1 MPDRHEASE
10 NITGNKKRR
19 KRPTPLMA
27 SLQQSIARLL
37 LGDLAQVSQPVRQR
51 MLATVPTTPLS
62 LAFYSVTLL
71 VICATTVYISG
82 GQVWAWI
89 WFGLSTCLLLWRAL
103 LPGHARR
110 RGDRPPLIGIM
121 ISAGLS
127 MASFGFGSAESIA
140 TGDIALITIS
150 LSGTMG
156 VIAGLA
162 TRWAALPRAAIATM
176 VLTITPPVIVL
187 MSQGGAHMV
196 AAVVIGFVVISIATF
211 TKHNHENMLTAV
223 MAEDL
228 HRRLAQTDNL
238 TGLANRAQLLKHMTS
253 ACAELPL
260 GGVVA
265 GRRFAVLY
273 IDLDGFKAVNDRH
286 GHAAGDEV
294 LQRVADCLLRT
305 AGPDQV
311 VARIGGDEFIV
322 LLQDADALT
331 ARAVADE
338 IILAI
343 SREHRFST
351 GRTVRVG
358 CSVGVCLAP
367 DQGRDPETLLARA
380 DAALYDVKNQG
391 KGHSG
396 MWRALGDA

>member
-1 MPDRHEASE
+1 MSSLKSS
-10 NITGNKKRR
+10 IT
-19 KRPTPLMA
+19 
-27 SLQQSIARLL
+27 QLL

-51 MLATVPTTPLS
+51 MLATVPTTLLS

-71 VICATTVYISG
+71 VICGTTVYVSG
-82 GQVWAWI
+82 GQPWAWI
-89 WFGLSTCLLLWRAL
+89 WFVLAVSLLLARAL
-103 LPGHARR
+103 VPVLARR
-110 RGDRPPLIGIM
+110 RGERLPLLGIM
-121 ISAGLS
+121 TTAGLS
-127 MASFGFGSAESIA
+127 MASFGFGSAHSIA
-140 TGDIALITIS
+140 TGNIALITIT

-176 VLTITPPVIVL
+176 LVTITPPMGVL
-187 MSQGGAHMV
+187 ISQGGAQMLS
-196 AAVVIGFVVISIATF
+196 ALVIAFVVISIATF

-238 TGLANRAQLLKHMTS
+238 TGLANRAQLLKHMAG
-253 ACAELPL
+253 ACNDLPMHPD
-260 GGVVA
+260 GP
-265 GRRFAVLY
+265 GRRFAVLF
-273 IDLDGFKAVNDRH
+273 IDLDGFKAVNDLH

-294 LQRVADCLLRT
+294 LQRVADCLTRT
-305 AGPDQV
+305 AGPDQM
-311 VARIGGDEFIV
+311 VARIGGDEFVV
-322 LLQDADALT
+322 LLQDADAFT

-343 SREHRFST
+343 SREHWLTR
-351 GRTVRVG
+351 GRTLRVG

-391 KGHSG
+391 KGHTG
-396 MWRALGDA
+396 LWRSLGEG

>member
-1 MPDRHEASE
+1 MS
-10 NITGNKKRR
+10 
-19 KRPTPLMA
+19 
-27 SLQQSIARLL
+27 SLQQSLTHLL

-71 VICATTVYISG
+71 VICATTVYITG
-82 GQVWAWI
+82 GQPWAWI
-89 WFGLSTCLLLWRAL
+89 WFGLSSCLLLWRSL
-103 LPGHARR
+103 LPTLARR
-110 RGDRPPLIGIM
+110 RGDRPPLLGIM
-121 ISAGLS
+121 TSAGLS

-162 TRWAALPRAAIATM
+162 TRWAALPRAAVATM
-176 VLTITPPVIVL
+176 IVTVAPPVIML
-187 MSQGGAHMV
+187 ISQGGAHML
-196 AAVVIGFVVISIATF
+196 AAVVITFVVISIATF

-253 ACAELPL
+253 ACADLPR
-260 GGVVA
+260 GATVT

-305 AGPDQV
+305 AGPEQV

-351 GRTVRVG
+351 DRTVRVG

-367 DQGRDPETLLARA
+367 DQGHDPETLLARA

-391 KGHSG
+391 KGHTG
-396 MWRALGDA
+396 LWRAISDG

>member
-1 MPDRHEASE
+1 M
-10 NITGNKKRR
+10 T
-19 KRPTPLMA
+19 
-27 SLQQSIARLL
+27 QLL
-37 LGDLAQVSQPVRQR
+37 LGDLAQVSKPVRQR

-71 VICATTVYISG
+71 VICGTTVYISG
-82 GQVWAWI
+82 GQPWAWG
-89 WFGLSTCLLLWRAL
+89 WFSLSLAL
-103 LPGHARR
+103 LTWRGLLTFMARKR
-110 RGDRPPLIGIM
+110 SQRLPLLGIM
-121 ISAGLS
+121 TSAGLS
-127 MASFGFGSAESIA
+127 MASFGFGLAESIA
-140 TGDIALITIS
+140 TGNSALITIS

-176 VLTITPPVIVL
+176 IVTVAPPISVLA
-187 MSQGGAHMV
+187 SQGGAQLL
-196 AAVVIGFVVISIATF
+196 AAIVIAFVVISIATF

-238 TGLANRAQLLKHMTS
+238 TGLANRAQLLKHMAS
-253 ACAELPL
+253 ACSDLPD
-260 GGVVA
+260 GPVGS

-273 IDLDGFKAVNDRH
+273 IDLDGFKAVNDQH

-294 LQRVADCLLRT
+294 LQRVADCLTRT
-305 AGPDQV
+305 AGPEQM

-343 SREHRFST
+343 AREHWLSK
-351 GRTVRVG
+351 GRTMRVG

-380 DAALYDVKNQG
+380 DAALYDVKHQG
-391 KGHSG
+391 KGHTG
-396 MWRALGDA
+396 MWRAFGEG